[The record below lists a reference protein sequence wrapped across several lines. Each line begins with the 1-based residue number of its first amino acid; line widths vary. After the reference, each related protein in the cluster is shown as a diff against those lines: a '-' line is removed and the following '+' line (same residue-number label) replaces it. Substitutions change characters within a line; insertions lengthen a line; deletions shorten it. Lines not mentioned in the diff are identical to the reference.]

1 MVKTLFRFHKMV
13 VCMFCIMLMW
23 SCKVSQP
30 TAVYYETTSNG
41 ENFTALTK
49 ITENARCLYPFGGDS
64 NGPLFFAYS
73 ANNGTHYNIC
83 RKDNPL
89 SNAMTQMT
97 EGKNYCVNP
106 TYSKI
111 RGKIAFRGRLEGSNS
126 SDIYMMD
133 AFHGKAITQLTNT
146 PNHTEEDPD
155 FSPDGKTIVYARY
168 LISEGADHSQIWIKN
183 LENGENSMLGSGRTP
198 SFSHDGK
205 KIAYSDNGVISIMDI
220 DGDNR
225 GQITTRS
232 SFKAFY
238 PRFSPD
244 DKHIV
249 FHAKDSND
257 NWDIYVIDIN
267 GNNLTRLT
275 FNAAVDNYPY
285 WTDEGFI
292 YFNSD
297 RGDKQY
303 NFNLWR
309 FKYQE

>member
-1 MVKTLFRFHKMV
+1 
-13 VCMFCIMLMW
+13 
-23 SCKVSQP
+23 
-30 TAVYYETTSNG
+30 
-41 ENFTALTK
+41 
-49 ITENARCLYPFGGDS
+49 
-64 NGPLFFAYS
+64 
-73 ANNGTHYNIC
+73 
-83 RKDNPL
+83 
-89 SNAMTQMT
+89 
-97 EGKNYCVNP
+97 
-106 TYSKI
+106 
-111 RGKIAFRGRLEGSNS
+111 
-126 SDIYMMD
+126 
-133 AFHGKAITQLTNT
+133 
-146 PNHTEEDPD
+146 
-155 FSPDGKTIVYARY
+155 
-168 LISEGADHSQIWIKN
+168 
-183 LENGENSMLGSGRTP
+183 MLGSGRTP

-257 NWDIYVIDIN
+257 NWDIYVIDVN

-275 FNAAVDNYPY
+275 FNTANDNCPY
-285 WTDEGFI
+285 WADDGFI
-292 YFNSD
+292 YFYSD

-303 NFNLWR
+303 NHNLWR